1 MSTINRVRS
10 KQAGHPSGL
19 LGRMIGRLM
28 VKDTAKANDRA
39 LELLELDE
47 ASTVLEIGF
56 GQGRTTAVLIAQGHR
71 VIGADVSDT
80 MVRQATARN
89 RRACGDGRAKLLLG
103 DGVRMPFDD
112 DAADAA
118 FMAHTIYFMP
128 DPQASI
134 IDIARVLQP
143 GGRLVIA
150 SRVGDDDMP
159 AWMDK
164 AIYRIPTIAEVQDL
178 LGAAGFGHV
187 EHHVGDAST
196 HHTHWFV
203 AQR

>member
-1 MSTINRVRS
+1 MNTINRIRS
-10 KQAGHPSGL
+10 RQAGHPSGL
-19 LGRMIGRLM
+19 LGRLIGRLM
-28 VKDTAKANDRA
+28 VKDTATANDRA
-39 LELLELDE
+39 LELLELKDE
-47 ASTVLEIGF
+47 STILEIGF
-56 GQGRTTAVLIAQGHR
+56 GQGRTTAVLIEQGHS
-71 VIGADVSDT
+71 VIGADVSAT

-89 RRACGDGRAKLLLG
+89 RRACGDGRAELLLG

-134 IDIARVLQP
+134 IDIARVLRP
-143 GGRLVIA
+143 DGRLVIA

-159 AWMDK
+159 AWMDTT
-164 AIYRIPTIAEVQDL
+164 IYHIPTIAEVHNFLD
-178 LGAAGFGHV
+178 AAGLGRV

-203 AQR
+203 AER